1 MFNPAQ
7 RANAGAGLVHN
18 NGSRGNEPK
27 PVVPAP
33 GARVEIAAPDIVS
46 TDPEIPADMPA
57 FEACPPVRRKSGD
70 IGGWTVRSNLT
81 WPPVSSGTPG
91 GLFEAVLEI
100 LERGEPA
107 GRRFRGR
114 DWELTRDDDDLF
126 GPGRLR
132 DLITLRLQV
141 FSSAIDR
148 RRAGAVGADDLLTE
162 LSQIVALAA
171 VGIEMLQD
179 ARGQAIP
186 RAKLFAL
193 ASQAADRI
201 EAAARLAT
209 HDLTLDPNE
218 ASDQ

>member
-18 NGSRGNEPK
+18 NGSRGNEPDH
-27 PVVPAP
+27 VVPAP

-57 FEACPPVRRKSGD
+57 FEACPPVRRKHGD
-70 IGGWTVRSNLT
+70 VGGWTVRSNLT
-81 WPPVSSGTPG
+81 WPACSSGTPG

-100 LERGEPA
+100 LERGEPD
-107 GRRFRGR
+107 GRRFRGN
-114 DWELTRDDDDLF
+114 DWQIARDDDDLY
-126 GPGRLR
+126 GPARLR
-132 DLITLRLQV
+132 DHVCLRLQV
-141 FSSAIDR
+141 LSIGIDR

-201 EAAARLAT
+201 DEAARLAA

-218 ASDQ
+218 ANDQ